1 MDFLDSYYSQF
12 FDNFN
17 FFFLTNRYF
26 VLDYFLICCV
36 MMASLLQV
44 SSIVYLVIALN
55 LPQLDDEFCS
65 HEIFKKQVFNF
76 GLFHIYMHYAYRFIS
91 VYIIRIAI
99 CSHSLEIRDYCL
111 MEGLQNLPY
120 SILFG
125 IQNPSN
131 LFIS

>member
-17 FFFLTNRYF
+17 FFFFDKSLFCPGLFSDLLCNDGLTFTSVVYCLSIHSIDFIIVRRR
-26 VLDYFLICCV
+26 
-36 MMASLLQV
+36 SL
-44 SSIVYLVIALN
+44 
-55 LPQLDDEFCS
+55 FTR
-65 HEIFKKQVFNF
+65 NF
-76 GLFHIYMHYAYRFIS
+76 QKTSFQFRVFHIYMHYAYRFIS